1 MYSSEFLD
9 DELNN
14 IETILK
20 LNGDPE
26 RLVERIIQS
35 QLTRLNKAKPYGPE
49 RCQTLLKL
57 LNVGSESKLFEK
69 KLLT

>member
-26 RLVERIIQS
+26 RLVKRIIKL
-35 QLTRLNKAKPYGPE
+35 QLTRLNKVKPYGSE

-57 LNVGSESKLFEK
+57 LHVGSVSKLFDK
-69 KLLT
+69 SC

>member
-20 LNGDPE
+20 LNGDTE
-26 RLVERIIQS
+26 RLVKRIIKS
-35 QLTRLNKAKPYGPE
+35 QITRLNKAKPYGSE
-49 RCQTLLKL
+49 RCQTLTKL
-57 LNVGSESKLFEK
+57 LHVGFESKIFEK
-69 KLLT
+69 SC